1 MIRRIIAISNT
12 AAITAALATALLGPV
27 PAWAEPSID
36 DILSSV
42 VRVRAEIPES
52 ARTAHGLG
60 RKREGSGVIIDG
72 NGLILT
78 VGYIILESDR
88 IRIDE
93 RGGRTLPAAFVGY
106 DAESGFGL
114 LRALKPLK
122 GKAIQLA
129 KSARIEPRHPILIV
143 THELEQGV
151 KSAFV
156 VSRRTF
162 AGYWEYLLEGAIF
175 TAPPIEN
182 YAGAALVNSDL
193 QLVGIGS
200 LFVRNAAGGEV
211 ILPGNMFIP
220 IEKLYPVLAD
230 LIALGRPAGPAK
242 PWLGV
247 YVSETYGRVV
257 VTRTA
262 EGSPARTEGLGEG
275 DLILKVAGKDVLDTA
290 DFYRKLWRL
299 GNAGVKVRLSVLQ
312 GSEINRISL
321 KSSDRYLHYRNPRM
335 R

>member
-1 MIRRIIAISNT
+1 MIRCILVIGM
-12 AAITAALATALLGPV
+12 AAALLGPW

-36 DILSSV
+36 DILSAV
-42 VRVRAEIPES
+42 VRVRADIPGG
-52 ARTAHGLG
+52 ARTARALG

-93 RGGRTLPAAFVGY
+93 RGGGTLPATFVGY

-122 GKAIQLA
+122 GKAIQMG
-129 KSARIEPRHPILIV
+129 KSARIEPQNPILIV
-143 THELEQGV
+143 THEEERAV
-151 KSAFV
+151 KSAVV

-175 TAPPIEN
+175 TAPPIAKF
-182 YAGAALVNSDL
+182 AGAALVNSDL

-200 LFVRNAAGGEV
+200 LFVRDAPGEQV
-211 ILPGNMFIP
+211 LLPGNMFIP
-220 IEKLYPVLAD
+220 IGKIYPVLAD

-247 YVSETYGRVV
+247 YVSEAYGRVV

-262 EGSPARTEGLGEG
+262 EGSPARAEGLGEG
-275 DLILKVAGKDVLDTA
+275 DFILQVAGQDVLNTA

-321 KSSDRYLHYRNPRM
+321 KSSDRYLHYRNPRL